1 MDERWIYTT
10 RETAAVLGVDM
21 RTLQRHVH
29 RGMPCEGRDRFDL
42 REAVQW
48 FLTWEAERQRGDAA
62 TSAAVD
68 GLLRAQA
75 AKVELQIARLRG
87 DVVPVSEVQQRFNL
101 MASTVATGL
110 DSLGSRL
117 AGDIADRDDVTEIA
131 AVLDRELAAIVAA
144 VRLAA
149 GLSLDVE
156 ADEEA

>member
-1 MDERWIYTT
+1 MTDRWIYSS

-48 FLTWEAERQRGDAA
+48 FFTWEVERQRGDAA

-68 GLLRAQA
+68 DLLRAQA
-75 AKVELQIARLRG
+75 AKVTLQIAKLRS
-87 DVVPVSEVQQRFNL
+87 DVVLVADVQQRFNL

-149 GLSLDVE
+149 GLSLADE
-156 ADEEA
+156 ADED